1 MRLQD
6 VCVKYRISDSFLNSK
21 EDGLKV
27 AVKSIDDII
36 NELKQKNQSPDT
48 IIKLNRL
55 KDFLLDVKNSSF

>member
-27 AVKSIDDII
+27 AAKSIDDII
-36 NELKQKNQSPDT
+36 AELRRKNENPDT

>member
-27 AVKSIDDII
+27 AAKSIDDII
-36 NELKQKNQSPDT
+36 TELRRKNESPDT

>member
-6 VCVKYRISDSFLNSK
+6 IAVKYRISDAFLNSK

-27 AVKSIDDII
+27 AAKSIDDII
-36 NELKQKNQSPDT
+36 AELVRKNESPDT
-48 IIKLNRL
+48 VIKLRRL

>member
-27 AVKSIDDII
+27 AAKSIDDII
-36 NELKQKNQSPDT
+36 AELRRKNESPDT
-48 IIKLNRL
+48 VIKLNRL